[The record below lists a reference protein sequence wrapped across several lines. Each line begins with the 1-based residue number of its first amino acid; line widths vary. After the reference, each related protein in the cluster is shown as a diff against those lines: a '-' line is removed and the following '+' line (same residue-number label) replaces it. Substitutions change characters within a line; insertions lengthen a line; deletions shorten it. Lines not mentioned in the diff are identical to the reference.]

1 MTASSTAS
9 FTLGILETGR
19 VPDPLSGKYE
29 PYPAMF
35 RELLAETGA
44 TFRTYAIL
52 DGDIP
57 SDPSECDAWLIT
69 GSKFGVYD
77 GFDWIEKLKEFVRKA
92 HEARRPIVGICFG
105 HQLIAEALG
114 GKVEKSDKGWG
125 VGLHSWHL
133 TGKADW
139 MEGAGEDFAL
149 QVSHQDQVVKLPE
162 GAKVLASSDFCP
174 NALLAYDDWAVSF
187 QGHPEF
193 SAGFSEDLIRMRRG
207 TVLPE
212 DFADKALAHVHDRE
226 DSGKVAHW
234 ITVFLKKALAAKKAS
249 EAERA

>member
-1 MTASSTAS
+1 MTAASSAP

-19 VPDPLSGKYE
+19 VPDALSGKYE
-29 PYPAMF
+29 PYPVMF

-44 TFRTYAIL
+44 AFRTYAIL
-52 DGDIP
+52 DGEIP
-57 SDPSECDAWLIT
+57 ASPEECDAWLIT

-77 GFDWIEKLKEFVRKA
+77 GYDWIEELKAFVRQA
-92 HEARRPIVGICFG
+92 HSARRPVVGICFG

-125 VGLHSWHL
+125 VGLHSWEL
-133 TGKADW
+133 KEKADW

-149 QVSHQDQVVKLPE
+149 QVSHQDQVVELPE
-162 GAKVLASSDFCP
+162 GARVLASSDFCP

-193 SAGFSEDLIRMRRG
+193 SADFSEDLIHMRRG
-207 TVLPE
+207 TALPE
-212 DFADKALAHVHDRE
+212 DFADEALAHVRDRQ
-226 DSGKVAHW
+226 DSAKVAHW
-234 ITVFLKKALAAKKAS
+234 INVFLKKALAARRAAAAAKA
-249 EAERA
+249 